1 MKIISLQFTVYSLQ
15 MITKTYKRAL
25 LCLSFIIY
33 HLSFSVAQT
42 VSSAYQ
48 PGVTTEGAVYFLPK
62 TAITVTVQVEKT
74 TYTPGDFCQYA
85 ERFLRIKDVSPTP
98 SVGYRIIAIRQD
110 AVAVPDTAKRY
121 AVKFDAKTSAT
132 NVRLSEDGILLGINT
147 ERSEVRDYIQPQNYP
162 LTSHLSPL
170 TSKINPRQYM
180 NEETLA
186 AGSTAKMAELT
197 AQDIYE
203 IRESRNLLIRG
214 QADNMPKDGEQL
226 RLMLHQLDIQDRAL
240 TSLFIGTYDRDTIQ
254 QVYTIVPSQSN
265 YREVVFRFSEKLGL
279 VDADD
284 LAGVPYYILIEDL
297 KTVPKPEPV
306 DPKKKQKPV
315 YGIFVN
321 IPGRLRSTVSNAQ
334 GMIVANEF
342 PAGQYGNV
350 ELLSGALFNK
360 RYTTRLR
367 LNPLSGAIEH
377 LDAELP
383 K

>member
-1 MKIISLQFTVYSLQ
+1 MKKFLLILFTYHISLFTSL
-15 MITKTYKRAL
+15 
-25 LCLSFIIY
+25 S
-33 HLSFSVAQT
+33 QT
-42 VSSAYQ
+42 VSSVYQ

-62 TAITVTVQVEKT
+62 TAVTVSVQVEKT

-98 SVGYRIIAIRQD
+98 SVNYRIIAIRQD

-132 NVRLSEDGILLGINT
+132 NVRLSDDGILLGINT
-147 ERSEVRDYIQPQNYP
+147 EVRDYTQPHSMV
-162 LTSHLSPL
+162 LTSQLSTL

-203 IRESRNLLIRG
+203 IRESRNLLVRG

-226 RLMLHQLDIQDRAL
+226 RLMLNQLDMQNRAL
-240 TSLFIGTYDRDTIQ
+240 TSLFVGTYEKDTIQ
-254 QVYTIVPSQSN
+254 QTFTIVPSQSVC
-265 YREVVFRFSEKLGL
+265 REVVFRFSEKLGL
-279 VDADD
+279 VDQDD
-284 LAGVPYYILIEDL
+284 LAGVPYYIYIEDL
-297 KTVPKPEPV
+297 KTVPLPEPI
-306 DPKKKQKPV
+306 DPKKKLKPFS
-315 YGIFVN
+315 GIFVN
-321 IPGRLRSTVSNAQ
+321 IPGRLRSTISNNQ
-334 GMIVANEF
+334 GQIVADEY
-342 PAGQYGNV
+342 PAGQFGNV

-367 LNPLSGAIEH
+367 LNPLSGAIDR
-377 LDAELP
+377 LDAEIP